1 MNRKNRPALFFKTK
15 AGLPPEALQAEIA
28 SLEKVATS
36 TEAEFISIGER
47 LQVFHRQASEL
58 SAMARETAGR
68 LSGHEM
74 LEVGSGFEN
83 ISEMVGALSG
93 SRRREQ
99 ELITGIL
106 NEFSA
111 IGVPLEAFEKI
122 VRNLNVLCNY
132 IKIEIARLYLAD
144 TSFEKLAQD
153 VRSLGEMISAKV
165 NNLSSQV
172 SSILPAL
179 NEHAAGIAG
188 AGTREQTSSENIAE
202 KIGGNLSLLSER
214 NRAAGL
220 AVEKISATWQSLAGH
235 IGKVVQSL
243 QFHDIT
249 RQRVEHVC
257 HALAETAGSSNIQTG
272 EPNTSAAVGDFFKYL
287 LGKTRNAFGRTHMAH
302 IFRLQ
307 AAQLQHA
314 DKDLSIA
321 TREMIAALKAIASDA
336 QAISEEIGDMSG
348 ASANGISFIDHLEKD
363 LADLT
368 AQAEEA
374 AANKRRTAAAMS
386 ELSDTSMGMS
396 VFVRE
401 MKVIGIEM
409 QRLAL
414 NAGVHAAAIGDKGA
428 TLGVLAESIQQLTTD
443 TYPIVAAVNKCLEQ
457 VVDAAGNLARMAAEE
472 SEDGKSQISA
482 LRDNFSAT
490 FKILKGFDEEMQ
502 KSLPAIRQAG
512 TGLAGD
518 IQALVGR
525 INFHNVLKRQF
536 EHTAGLLQT
545 EAEKMGDSPHNGPDE
560 PHSAAHLESL
570 KSKYTM
576 HRERQTHQELTGTK
590 APLPQPQPQPE
601 QPPLESNPEDD
612 LGDNVELF

>member
-1 MNRKNRPALFFKTK
+1 M
-15 AGLPPEALQAEIA
+15 LQAEIA

-47 LQVFHRQASEL
+47 LQAFHRQASEL
-58 SAMARETAGR
+58 STMAGEIAGR

-74 LEVGSGFEN
+74 LEVSSGFEN
-83 ISEMVGALSG
+83 ISQMVGGLAG
-93 SRRREQ
+93 SRHREQ

-106 NEFSA
+106 NNFSA

-144 TSFEKLAQD
+144 TSFDKLAQD
-153 VRSLGEMISAKV
+153 VRGLGEMISAKV

-172 SSILPAL
+172 SSVLPAL
-179 NEHAAGIAG
+179 NKHAAGIAG
-188 AGTREQTSSENIAE
+188 AGAREQASSENIAE
-202 KIGGNLSLLSER
+202 KIGGNLSLLSEH
-214 NRAAGL
+214 NRAAGV
-220 AVEKISATWQSLAGH
+220 AVEKISATWQSIAGH

-257 HALAETAGSSNIQTG
+257 HALAETAGSSNIQSG
-272 EPNTSAAVGDFFKYL
+272 EPGAPVETEGLIKRLF
-287 LGKTRNAFGRTHMAH
+287 GKARNSFARPHMAH
-302 IFRLQ
+302 IFLLQ
-307 AAQLQHA
+307 ATQLQHA
-314 DKDLSIA
+314 DKDLSTA
-321 TREMIAALKAIASDA
+321 TREMITALRAIASDA

-348 ASANGISFIDHLEKD
+348 NSANGISFIDHLEKD

-374 AANKRRTAAAMS
+374 AANKRRTAAAMND
-386 ELSDTSMGMS
+386 LSDKSMGMS

-401 MKVIGIEM
+401 MEIINIEM

-428 TLGVLAESIQQLTTD
+428 ALGVLADSIQQLTTD

-472 SEDGKSQISA
+472 SEASKSQISA
-482 LRDNFSAT
+482 LRDNFSQT
-490 FKILKGFDEEMQ
+490 LNILKDFDEEMQ

-512 TGLAGD
+512 TRLAGD

-525 INFHNVLKRQF
+525 INFHNVLARQF

-545 EAEKMGDSPHNGPDE
+545 EAEKMGTSLHNGRDE
-560 PHSAAHLESL
+560 PHGAAHLESL

-576 HRERQTHQELTGTK
+576 QRERETHQELTGIK
-590 APLPQPQPQPE
+590 AELTQPADPSPS
-601 QPPLESNPEDD
+601 ESNPEDD

>member
-235 IGKVVQSL
+235 IGKVVVSS
-243 QFHDIT
+243 IT
-249 RQRVEHVC
+249 RHHPPACRARVPC
-257 HALAETAGSSNIQTG
+257 AGGNCR
-272 EPNTSAAVGDFFKYL
+272 FFKHS
-287 LGKTRNAFGRTHMAH
+287 N
-302 IFRLQ
+302 
-307 AAQLQHA
+307 
-314 DKDLSIA
+314 
-321 TREMIAALKAIASDA
+321 
-336 QAISEEIGDMSG
+336 
-348 ASANGISFIDHLEKD
+348 
-363 LADLT
+363 
-368 AQAEEA
+368 
-374 AANKRRTAAAMS
+374 RRTEHICS
-386 ELSDTSMGMS
+386 CW
-396 VFVRE
+396 
-401 MKVIGIEM
+401 
-409 QRLAL
+409 RLL
-414 NAGVHAAAIGDKGA
+414 Q
-428 TLGVLAESIQQLTTD
+428 VLAWQNTECFRPHTHGPYFPSSGRS
-443 TYPIVAAVNKCLEQ
+443 VATC
-457 VVDAAGNLARMAAEE
+457 G
-472 SEDGKSQISA
+472 
-482 LRDNFSAT
+482 
-490 FKILKGFDEEMQ
+490 
-502 KSLPAIRQAG
+502 
-512 TGLAGD
+512 
-518 IQALVGR
+518 
-525 INFHNVLKRQF
+525 
-536 EHTAGLLQT
+536 
-545 EAEKMGDSPHNGPDE
+545 
-560 PHSAAHLESL
+560 
-570 KSKYTM
+570 
-576 HRERQTHQELTGTK
+576 
-590 APLPQPQPQPE
+590 
-601 QPPLESNPEDD
+601 
-612 LGDNVELF
+612 